1 MNQLQITNQLPNL
14 PVCSQSSNRL
24 PDLPVCSR
32 SSNRLLNLPDHSRSR
47 IDFRTY
53 PITTG
58 GESTLEPTVDLT
70 QSRFSI
76 PQLANPSVASEYPI
90 SLPLFIAHC
99 RLAARQTTYRSHSQ
113 FSRPHLSWDIAAIRV
128 NSSLAINVNDCVTET
143 KCSTNVDAATRM
155 QLSHYLRPLPPPT
168 LHAHSRPHRDVVECR
183 GEAVRGEPWSL
194 PDSVWVDPG
203 GCGHGGEMT

>member
-1 MNQLQITNQLPNL
+1 MNQLQIANQ
-14 PVCSQSSNRL
+14 L

-32 SSNRLLNLPDHSRSR
+32 SSNRLLNLPDRSRSR

-53 PITTG
+53 PIATG
-58 GESTLEPTVDLT
+58 GE
-70 QSRFSI
+70 
-76 PQLANPSVASEYPI
+76 QLANPSVASEYPI

-113 FSRPHLSWDIAAIRV
+113 FSRPQLSWEMAAIRV
-128 NSSLAINVNDCVTET
+128 SSSLAINMNDCVTET

-168 LHAHSRPHRDVVECR
+168 LHAHSRPHRDVVEGAR
-183 GEAVRGEPWSL
+183 R
-194 PDSVWVDPG
+194 
-203 GCGHGGEMT
+203 

>member
-53 PITTG
+53 PIATG
-58 GESTLEPTVDLT
+58 GE
-70 QSRFSI
+70 
-76 PQLANPSVASEYPI
+76 QLANPSVASEYPI

-113 FSRPHLSWDIAAIRV
+113 FSRPQLSWEMVSIRV
-128 NSSLAINVNDCVTET
+128 SSSLAINVNDCVTET
-143 KCSTNVDAATRM
+143 KCM
-155 QLSHYLRPLPPPT
+155 QPHACNYPTTFAHYPHPRSMPT
-168 LHAHSRPHRDVVECR
+168 LAHT
-183 GEAVRGEPWSL
+183 GMW
-194 PDSVWVDPG
+194 
-203 GCGHGGEMT
+203 